1 MNTTCNTKKNNKFS
15 LYIKQ
20 YWMLYLFL
28 LPGFLLTLVFCYIPM
43 LGLIISFM
51 DYNIINEKMSTWVG
65 LKHFID
71 ILTLPEFN
79 TAIINTINIS
89 FLNLLICFPAPII
102 FALLLNE
109 MKNNFF
115 KKLVQTVSYMPF
127 FLSWIAVIGMVYS
140 LYATYGM
147 VNDLRVLFGGENV
160 ERIMFLAQQNL
171 FVFNIIIL
179 SLWKSFGWSSI
190 IYLAAI
196 TGIDPQLY
204 EAATIDGA
212 GKFRQCLNVTLPSIL
227 PTIVIMLILAIG
239 NIFKDNFDLIYGLQ
253 NPFIKYEIISTV
265 IYKQG
270 ISAGNYSV
278 STAFGFM
285 QGLVGLILTL
295 GANWLSKKVNNVAL
309 W

>member
-1 MNTTCNTKKNNKFS
+1 
-15 LYIKQ
+15 
-20 YWMLYLFL
+20 
-28 LPGFLLTLVFCYIPM
+28 M